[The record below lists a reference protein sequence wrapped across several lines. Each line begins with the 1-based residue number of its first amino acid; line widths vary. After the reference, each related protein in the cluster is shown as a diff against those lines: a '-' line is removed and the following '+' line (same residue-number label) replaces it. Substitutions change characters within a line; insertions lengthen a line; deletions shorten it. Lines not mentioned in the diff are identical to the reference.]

1 MQKQNNNS
9 NLLLRLYLLS
19 FILTAMVLPACHS
32 GKHNRDTVVQAMQQ
46 YDRLIMKL
54 DADSISLLYTPDGRL
69 GEIAQGR
76 DSIKKFLSSFKNV
89 RVLSQS
95 SSTSSIII
103 TGDTAIQKGGYT
115 QTDVIAE
122 KDTVKVKGTYTAI
135 WLWLPKN
142 GWHIKQMTTTPSN

>member
-1 MQKQNNNS
+1 MQKPNNN
-9 NLLLRLYLLS
+9 NRLFRTHYLLS
-19 FILTAMVLPACHS
+19 FIFAATLLSCAR
-32 GKHNRDTVVQAMQQ
+32 KHNRDTVVQAMQQ

-89 RVLSQS
+89 QVLSQS

-103 TGDTAIQKGGYT
+103 TGDTAIQKGDYT

-122 KDTVKVKGTYTAI
+122 KDTVKVKGTYTAT
-135 WLWLPKN
+135 WLWLPEN
-142 GWHIKQMTTTPSN
+142 GWHIKQMTTSPSK